1 MNTNLKFIKYFKKN
15 WKKERNNGV
24 APSLLTHKHSEVAG
38 VSQRKKIE
46 R

>member
-1 MNTNLKFIKYFKKN
+1 MNINSKSIKYFKKN
-15 WKKERNNGV
+15 WKKERNNWV